1 VTDRDP
7 ATVPVPRSGD
17 LLATTARA
25 AELRAEAAGL
35 PEHACSPAQLRDL
48 EALLAGWYAPLDGYP
63 GPDDLVA
70 VAARRELH
78 DSTPWPEPV
87 RLVVPEALGA
97 AATAAGRLALRDP
110 EGVLLA
116 VVTVRTA
123 LPTEGGTALTGTV
136 EGVALPVHHDHVP
149 LRRSPDDVRIAGGP
163 ATVVVR
169 RPLLAP
175 DVAALAEATSPTGAG
190 LVVLVVDGGSPADD
204 VAHHARLRAVL
215 AALAALPD
223 AVVSLAPLPSALGG
237 ADPVAL
243 DAAVAARVSAARLLV
258 LGEPDNGRD
267 DLQPADVE
275 FAVRVGVA
283 VEVLDRSGAPTA
295 DQLAA
300 WLDAGDPLPDGLA
313 PPGVEAELRRAHPSR
328 AERGVVVLLSGLSGS
343 GKSTI
348 AGALVARMAARG
360 GRSITLLDG
369 DLVRRHLSSEL
380 GFSRAH
386 RDINVRRIGWVA
398 AEIAKHGGLAVCCPI
413 APYDETR
420 RAVRA
425 MVDDVGACF
434 VLVHVATTLEE
445 CEARDR
451 KGLYAKA
458 RAGEIPEFTGI
469 SDPYDV
475 PTDAEIVIHTSATTA
490 DDAAAEI
497 ETWLATRGWL
507 G

>member
-1 VTDRDP
+1 VTHRDP
-7 ATVPVPRSGD
+7 ATAPVPRSGG
-17 LLATTARA
+17 LLATATRA
-25 AELRAEAAGL
+25 AELRTEAAGL

-70 VAARRELH
+70 IAARRELH
-78 DSTPWPEPV
+78 DGTPWPEPV
-87 RLVVPEALGA
+87 HLVVPTAVGEAA
-97 AATAAGRLALRDP
+97 SAAGRLALRDP

-116 VVTVRTA
+116 VVSVRTA
-123 LPTEGGTALTGTV
+123 LPAEGGTAVSGPV
-136 EGVALPVHHDHVP
+136 EGVVLPVHHDHAAQRP
-149 LRRSPDDVRIAGGP
+149 SPDQLRADGA
-163 ATVVVR
+163 ATTAVVVVR
-169 RPLLAP
+169 DALLAP
-175 DVAALAEATSPTGAG
+175 DVDALATATSPTGAG
-190 LVVLVVDGGSPADD
+190 LCALVADGGASTDD

-223 AVVSLAPLPSALGG
+223 AVAALAPLPPAIGG
-237 ADPVAL
+237 AAPVAL
-243 DAAVAARVSAARLLV
+243 DAAIAAGLGSARLLV
-258 LGEPDNGRD
+258 LGDATPDDAAFAGR
-267 DLQPADVE
+267 LGVE
-275 FAVRVGVA
+275 LDA
-283 VEVLDRSGAPTA
+283 LDRPGAPTA
-295 DQLAA
+295 DELAA
-300 WLDAGDPLPDGLA
+300 WLDTGEPLPEGLA

-348 AGALVARMAARG
+348 AGAFVARMAARG
-360 GRSITLLDG
+360 GRTITLLDG

-386 RDINVRRIGWVA
+386 RDVNVRRIGWVA

-413 APYDETR
+413 APYDDTR

-425 MVDDVGACF
+425 MVDAVGGCF

-458 RAGEIPEFTGI
+458 RTGEIPEFTGI

-475 PTDAEIVIHTSATTA
+475 PTDAEIVIHTSTTTA
-490 DDAAAEI
+490 DEAAAEI